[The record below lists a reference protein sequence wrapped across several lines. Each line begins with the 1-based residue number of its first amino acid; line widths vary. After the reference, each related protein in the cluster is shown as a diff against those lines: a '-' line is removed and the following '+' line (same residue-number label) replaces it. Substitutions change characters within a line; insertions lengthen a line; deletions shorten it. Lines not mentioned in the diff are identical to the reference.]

1 MYMYISGIV
10 INLTDL
16 VMNQAR
22 DATVVVDWLVR
33 GELDDECFPGFRRHC
48 TAQMLKLEDA
58 LITVD
63 AELKRHTAYTC
74 TCIMCEYVIC

>member
-1 MYMYISGIV
+1 MTVHVYMCISCTV

-22 DATVVVDWLVR
+22 DATVVVDWLVG
-33 GELDDECFPGFRRHC
+33 GELDDQCFPGFRRHG

-63 AELKRHTAYTC
+63 AELKDIYSFVY
-74 TCIMCEYVIC
+74 MCE

>member
-1 MYMYISGIV
+1 MHSCTTVMYSYINRDNALLHFQSHVYMYMYISGIV

-33 GELDDECFPGFRRHC
+33 GELDDQCFP
-48 TAQMLKLEDA
+48 
-58 LITVD
+58 
-63 AELKRHTAYTC
+63 
-74 TCIMCEYVIC
+74 

>member
-63 AELKRHTAYTC
+63 AELKDIYSFVY
-74 TCIMCEYVIC
+74 MCE